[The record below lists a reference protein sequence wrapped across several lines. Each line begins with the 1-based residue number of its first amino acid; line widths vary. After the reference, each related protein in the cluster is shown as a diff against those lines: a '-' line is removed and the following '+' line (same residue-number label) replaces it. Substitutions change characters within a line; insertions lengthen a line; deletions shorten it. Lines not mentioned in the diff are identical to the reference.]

1 MARTM
6 PGSGDAPRS
15 RSERPI
21 VPQLDEL
28 VREIAELR
36 PLRQSAVRVLA
47 LTEGERFSAQELA
60 GAISADAVLSA
71 KMLRL
76 SNSAYYGFPR
86 KITTIREA
94 IVLLGFRAV
103 RSAVLAAGMI
113 EVMPGSN
120 ALDYDRFWQ
129 YSVTVGMLAEIQARA
144 IGRHLDVAFTAGVIH
159 NIGRIAL
166 DQHRS
171 TAFREV
177 LDAAG
182 EDGVTIIDAERRVLG
197 FTEADLG
204 GALALHWSFPE
215 ELVEAVACHAV
226 EPEQLPDQQSLAACV
241 VRARLFA
248 HALGVTDGVASER
261 PESDDDS
268 RWIDP
273 SVSVVLKEGGGV
285 DGVMERVDSFMEHTV
300 GV

>member
-6 PGSGDAPRS
+6 PGSGEVS
-15 RSERPI
+15 CGRSERPAT
-21 VPQLDEL
+21 PELDEL
-28 VREIAELR
+28 VQEIAELR
-36 PLRQSAVRVLA
+36 PLRQSAVRVLT

-76 SNSAYYGFPR
+76 ANSAYYGFPR
-86 KITTIREA
+86 KITTIRDA

-113 EVMPGSN
+113 EVLPGSN
-120 ALDYDRFWQ
+120 ALDYERFWQ
-129 YSVTVGMLAEIQARA
+129 FSVTVGMLAEIQARA

-159 NIGRIAL
+159 NIGRLAL

-171 TAFREV
+171 SAFREV
-177 LDAAG
+177 LNSVG
-182 EDGVTIIDAERRVLG
+182 HGVDIIEAERRVLG

-204 GALALHWSFPE
+204 GALALRWNFPD
-215 ELVEAVACHAV
+215 ELVDAVANHAL
-226 EPEQLPDQQSLAACV
+226 ELKQLSDQQSLTACV

-248 HALGVTDGVASER
+248 HSLGVTDGVASER

-273 SVSVVLKEGGGV
+273 SVSAVLKEGGGV

>member
-6 PGSGDAPRS
+6 PGSGEVS
-15 RSERPI
+15 CGRSERPAT
-21 VPQLDEL
+21 PELDEL
-28 VREIAELR
+28 VQEIAELR
-36 PLRQSAVRVLA
+36 PLRQSAVRVLT

-76 SNSAYYGFPR
+76 ANSAYYGFPR
-86 KITTIREA
+86 KITTIRDA

-113 EVMPGSN
+113 EVLPGSN
-120 ALDYDRFWQ
+120 ALDYERFWQ
-129 YSVTVGMLAEIQARA
+129 FSVTVGMLAEIQARA

-159 NIGRIAL
+159 NIGRLAL

-171 TAFREV
+171 SAFREV
-177 LDAAG
+177 LNSVG
-182 EDGVTIIDAERRVLG
+182 HGVDIIEAERRVLG

-204 GALALHWSFPE
+204 GALALRWNFPD
-215 ELVEAVACHAV
+215 ELVDAVAHHAL
-226 EPEQLPDQQSLAACV
+226 ELKQLSDQQSLTACV

-248 HALGVTDGVASER
+248 HSLGVTDGVASER

-273 SVSVVLKEGGGV
+273 SVSAVLKEGGGV

>member
-6 PGSGDAPRS
+6 HGSGEAPRG
-15 RSERPI
+15 RSESPAA
-21 VPQLDEL
+21 PELDEL
-28 VREIAELR
+28 VHEIAELR

-76 SNSAYYGFPR
+76 ANSAYYGFPR
-86 KITTIREA
+86 KIATIREA

-113 EVMPGSN
+113 EVLPGSN

-129 YSVTVGMLAEIQARA
+129 FSVTVGMLAEIQARA

-159 NIGRIAL
+159 NIGRLAL

-171 TAFREV
+171 SAFREV
-177 LDAAG
+177 LNTVG
-182 EDGVTIIDAERRVLG
+182 HGVDIVEAERRVLG

-204 GALALHWSFPE
+204 GALALRWNFPD
-215 ELVEAVACHAV
+215 ELVDAVAHHAL
-226 EPEQLPDQQSLAACV
+226 ELEQMPDQQSLAACV

-248 HALGVTDGVASER
+248 HSLGVTDGVASER

-273 SVSVVLKEGGGV
+273 SVSAVLKEGGGV
-285 DGVMERVDSFMEHTV
+285 DGVMERVDSFMEHAV
-300 GV
+300 SV

>member
-6 PGSGDAPRS
+6 PGSGEASRG
-15 RSERPI
+15 RSESSAIPE
-21 VPQLDEL
+21 LDEL
-28 VREIAELR
+28 VQEIAELR
-36 PLRQSAVRVLA
+36 PLRQSAVRVLT

-76 SNSAYYGFPR
+76 ANSAYYGFPR
-86 KITTIREA
+86 KITTIRDA

-113 EVMPGSN
+113 EVLPGSN

-129 YSVTVGMLAEIQARA
+129 FSVTVGMLAEIQARA

-159 NIGRIAL
+159 NIGRLAL

-171 TAFREV
+171 SAFREV
-177 LDAAG
+177 LNSVG
-182 EDGVTIIDAERRVLG
+182 HGVDIIEAERRVLG

-204 GALALHWSFPE
+204 GALALRWNFPD
-215 ELVEAVACHAV
+215 ELVDAVANHAL
-226 EPEQLPDQQSLAACV
+226 ELKQLSDQQSLTACV

-248 HALGVTDGVASER
+248 HSLGVTDGVASER

-273 SVSVVLKEGGGV
+273 SVSAVLKEGGGV

>member
-6 PGSGDAPRS
+6 PGSGEVS
-15 RSERPI
+15 CGRSERPAT
-21 VPQLDEL
+21 PELDEL
-28 VREIAELR
+28 VQEIAELR

-76 SNSAYYGFPR
+76 ANSAYYGFPR
-86 KITTIREA
+86 KITTIRDA

-113 EVMPGSN
+113 EVLPGSN
-120 ALDYDRFWQ
+120 ALDYERFWQ
-129 YSVTVGMLAEIQARA
+129 FSVTVGMLAEIQARA
-144 IGRHLDVAFTAGVIH
+144 IGRHLDVAFTAGVVH
-159 NIGRIAL
+159 NIGRLAL

-171 TAFREV
+171 SAFGEV
-177 LDAAG
+177 LHLAG
-182 EDGVTIIDAERRVLG
+182 QGVSVVEAERRVLG

-204 GALALHWSFPE
+204 GALALRWNFPD
-215 ELVEAVACHAV
+215 ELVDAVANHAL
-226 EPEQLPDQQSLAACV
+226 ELKQLSDQQSLTACV

-248 HALGVTDGVASER
+248 HSLGVTDGVASER

-273 SVSVVLKEGGGV
+273 SVSAVLKEGGGV

>member
-6 PGSGDAPRS
+6 SGSGEAPRG
-15 RSERPI
+15 RSERPAI
-21 VPQLDEL
+21 PELDAL
-28 VREIAELR
+28 VHEIAELR

-47 LTEGERFSAQELA
+47 LTEGERFSVQELA

-76 SNSAYYGFPR
+76 ANSAYYGFPR
-86 KITTIREA
+86 KIATIREA

-120 ALDYDRFWQ
+120 ALDYQRFWQ
-129 YSVTVGMLAEIQARA
+129 FSVTVGMLAEIQARA

-159 NIGRIAL
+159 NIGRLAL
-166 DQHRS
+166 DQHRPS
-171 TAFREV
+171 AFGEV
-177 LDAAG
+177 LQLAG
-182 EDGVTIIDAERRVLG
+182 QGVSIVEAERRVLG

-204 GALALHWSFPE
+204 GALALSWNFPD
-215 ELVEAVACHAV
+215 ELVDAVAQHTL
-226 EPEQLPDQQSLAACV
+226 ELEQLPDRQSLAACV
-241 VRARLFA
+241 VRARFFA
-248 HALGVTDGVASER
+248 HALGVTDGVESAR
-261 PESDDDS
+261 PGNGDGVWDDD
-268 RWIDP
+268 P
-273 SVSVVLKEGGGV
+273 SASAVLKESGGV
-285 DGVMERVDSFMEHTV
+285 DGVMERVDSFMKHTV

>member
-1 MARTM
+1 MLT
-6 PGSGDAPRS
+6 
-15 RSERPI
+15 
-21 VPQLDEL
+21 
-28 VREIAELR
+28 
-36 PLRQSAVRVLA
+36 

-76 SNSAYYGFPR
+76 ANSAYYGFPR
-86 KITTIREA
+86 KITTIRDA

-113 EVMPGSN
+113 EVLPGSN
-120 ALDYDRFWQ
+120 ALDYERFWQ
-129 YSVTVGMLAEIQARA
+129 FSVTVGMLAEIQARA

-159 NIGRIAL
+159 NIGRLAL

-171 TAFREV
+171 SAFREV
-177 LDAAG
+177 LNSVG
-182 EDGVTIIDAERRVLG
+182 HGVDIIEAERRVLG

-204 GALALHWSFPE
+204 GALALRWNFPD
-215 ELVEAVACHAV
+215 ELVDAVAHHAL
-226 EPEQLPDQQSLAACV
+226 ELDQIPDQQSLAACV

-248 HALGVTDGVASER
+248 HSLGVTDGVASER

-273 SVSVVLKEGGGV
+273 SVSAVLKEGGGV

>member
-1 MARTM
+1 MAPTM
-6 PGSGDAPRS
+6 PGSGEVACG
-15 RSERPI
+15 RSERPAT
-21 VPQLDEL
+21 PELDEL
-28 VREIAELR
+28 VQEIAELR

-76 SNSAYYGFPR
+76 ANSAYYGFPR
-86 KITTIREA
+86 KIATIREA

-113 EVMPGSN
+113 EVLPGSN
-120 ALDYDRFWQ
+120 VLDYDRFWQ
-129 YSVTVGMLAEIQARA
+129 FSVTVGMLAEIQARA
-144 IGRHLDVAFTAGVIH
+144 IGRHLDVAFTAGVVH
-159 NIGRIAL
+159 NIGRLAL

-171 TAFREV
+171 SAFGEV
-177 LDAAG
+177 LHLAG
-182 EDGVTIIDAERRVLG
+182 QGVSVVEAERRVLG

-204 GALALHWSFPE
+204 GALALRWNFPD
-215 ELVEAVACHAV
+215 ELVDAVAHHAL
-226 EPEQLPDQQSLAACV
+226 ELEQIPDRQSLAACV

-248 HALGVTDGVASER
+248 HSLGVTDGVASER

-273 SVSVVLKEGGGV
+273 SVSAVLKEGGGV